1 MDGEVAA
8 VNANRDLTQQ
18 AKARKAGEIR
28 AAARADAVQALTKVI
43 ESIEG
48 GVKHAEGKLFD
59 PRCRST
65 GPRARRRSART

>member
-1 MDGEVAA
+1 
-8 VNANRDLTQQ
+8 
-18 AKARKAGEIR
+18 
-28 AAARADAVQALTKVI
+28 VQALTKVI